1 MAALLGSAIQLASP
15 AAQALSIARAVR
27 SAAPTGGN
35 KGEHLGKNLS
45 HHQVVPADQQ
55 PRTANNPRT
64 DFGKAVLSGTG
75 GNPRAVN
82 QAIDGIRS
90 VATSQI
96 SPFHRRRRFADNFG
110 TALKHTP
117 HAKNFNS
124 N

>member
-1 MAALLGSAIQLASP
+1 MASLIGSAVQLAAP
-15 AAQALSIARAVR
+15 ASKALSVARMIR
-27 SAAPTGGN
+27 SRAPPESH
-35 KGEHLGKNLS
+35 KGEHLGKNLA

-82 QAIDGIRS
+82 QAIDGVRS

-96 SPFHRRRRFADNFG
+96 SPFHRRRRFADNFSN
-110 TALKHTP
+110 ALKHTP
-117 HAKNFNS
+117 HSKNFNS
-124 N
+124 T